1 MSDRPQQGCSE
12 AHTRAP
18 GGGDRAAEAA
28 REQAAELP
36 GADPAELL
44 SGLPEEEAVDVLELI
59 AETALAPRRAR
70 GRPAGAANRKNGEL
84 IAYLAARGHRD
95 PWVTLSLIQSADF
108 RALCALV
115 GAENAKSKLAV
126 LKIQQSAAEAIMPY
140 HHSRKPQQLELPA
153 GEKRPVLAIG
163 ELNVN
168 LVSHDG
174 FMSAGVPVPQGE
186 QNQRVIEVEA
196 VREKA
201 APDEPPASD

>member
-1 MSDRPQQGCSE
+1 M
-12 AHTRAP
+12 
-18 GGGDRAAEAA
+18 
-28 REQAAELP
+28 
-36 GADPAELL
+36 
-44 SGLPEEEAVDVLELI
+44 
-59 AETALAPRRAR
+59 
-70 GRPAGAANRKNGEL
+70 
-84 IAYLAARGHRD
+84 
-95 PWVTLSLIQSADF
+95 TLSLIQSADF

-115 GAENAKSKLAV
+115 GAETAKMKVQV